1 MTTQLE
7 ERPRVLPT
15 WLDRF
20 DGDFAR
26 FFDRLGWPTWGEDR
40 LRIEES
46 MEDGTLVVRA
56 EIPGVDPD
64 KDVEVTV
71 DGGYLMIRAER
82 RDERSDKG
90 DRGFRTEFRYGS
102 LARTLRL
109 PEGVTADDV
118 VASYKDG
125 MLEVRVTMPVTP
137 EGPTPR
143 KVDVTRV

>member
-7 ERPRVLPT
+7 ERQRVLPT

-26 FFDRLGWPTWGEDR
+26 FFDRLGWPTWGEDH

-56 EIPGVDPD
+56 EVPGVDPD
-64 KDVEVTV
+64 KDVDVTV
-71 DGGYLMIRAER
+71 EGGYLMIRAER
-82 RDERSDKG
+82 RDERSDKS

-102 LARTLRL
+102 FARTLRL

-118 VASYKDG
+118 AASYKDG
-125 MLEVRVTMPVTP
+125 MLEVRVTMPAAP
-137 EGPTPR
+137 EGPTSR
-143 KVDVTRV
+143 KVAVTRV